1 MLHQLFHKYKA
12 IMRYYSLLSVALFVL
27 LFTAEAQIATNKEA
41 LRKVGIF
48 YSKKSIEN
56 SLTTDS
62 LAKRFHW
69 PIINTDKNGGFAK
82 LVGVNRFNNP
92 IYASTFN
99 NIDAAAT
106 INTSALWTGGTTG
119 VNLDGSSA
127 NMKNKLAIWDGG
139 RVLDSHIELVG
150 RINRMDSSKYDYYGG
165 SFHATHV
172 TGTMIAKGINPS
184 VKGMCSGLQGILT
197 YCFSL
202 DGGYTFNDIPE
213 ASGVAKDVLI
223 SNHSYGTLCGW
234 YQDGSGSW
242 QFLGNI
248 NDGVDYNFGY
258 YDDHT
263 KSLDEIAYNA
273 PYYLPVRAAGNSR
286 NQNGPRVGNP
296 YSYYNN
302 GQLIYKDSLPSG
314 VSRNDSYVTLA
325 PEASGKNVVT
335 VGAVYSVTYGYTQ
348 PSDVIMTPFSS
359 WGPSND
365 GRIKPDLV
373 ADGVDVLSTVSTND
387 NAYEVDNGTSM
398 ASPAVAGSLLLLQE
412 YYSKLHSGN
421 FLRAATIKGLAIHTA
436 NEAGNANG
444 PDYKFGWGLMNTQG
458 AAEVIKVSTATN
470 NASTSK
476 HLILENNLNNGD
488 TFTKTITATKG
499 GTIKATIS
507 WTDPAGTVTTVD
519 ATHPPLSMLVNDL
532 DMRITKNGTAY
543 YPWVLNPYIPA
554 ADATT
559 GDNKLDNI
567 EQILIK
573 NVKAGDVFTIKI
585 SHKGTLQSGSQA
597 YSLIISQ
604 PGDTILPLKLLNFI
618 ANVKRENVQLL
629 WITTNEVKTKRF
641 EIETS
646 TNGNKWNTIA
656 TINAKNATSTNSY
669 AYNTIASAGI
679 NYYRLKM
686 IDITGSFTFSTVQ
699 TVEVLSKT
707 DLFTISPNPA
717 NSYAI
722 LSFDKTI
729 KKAVINIVNASGKT
743 IYSNKVNLT
752 SSNNF
757 TLPVNQFCS
766 GIYMVAVSAN
776 NAFET
781 KKLVVGK

>member
-1 MLHQLFHKYKA
+1 
-12 IMRYYSLLSVALFVL
+12 MRYYSLLSVTF
-27 LFTAEAQIATNKEA
+27 FFIFFSAEAQITTNKEA
-41 LRKVGIF
+41 LRKASIL
-48 YSKKSIEN
+48 YSKQSFDNNRK
-56 SLTTDS
+56 TDS
-62 LAKRFHW
+62 LAKRYHW
-69 PIINTDKNGGFAK
+69 PIINTDKTGGYAK

-106 INTSALWTGGTTG
+106 INTSSLWTGGTTG
-119 VNLDGSSA
+119 LNLDGSSA
-127 NMKNKLAIWDGG
+127 NMKNKLAVWDGG
-139 RVLDSHIELVG
+139 RVLDTHIELKG
-150 RINRMDSSKYDYYGG
+150 RINRMDSSRYDYSGG

-172 TGTMIAKGINPS
+172 TGTIIAKGINPL

-202 DGGYTFNDIPE
+202 DGGYTFNDIPQ
-213 ASGVAKDVLI
+213 ASGVAKDLLL

-242 QFLGNI
+242 TFWGNV
-248 NDGVDYNFGY
+248 NDKVDFNFGY

-273 PYYLPVRAAGNSR
+273 PYYLPVRASGNSR

-296 YSYYNN
+296 FYYYDN
-302 GQLIYKDSLPSG
+302 GQKVFKDSLPSG

-325 PEASGKNVVT
+325 PEASGKNVIT
-335 VGAVYSVTYGYTQ
+335 VGAVYSITYGYTQ
-348 PSDVIMTPFSS
+348 PSDVIMTAFSS

-373 ADGVDVLSTVSTND
+373 ADGKDVLSTVSTSD
-387 NAYEVDNGTSM
+387 NAYELDDGTSM
-398 ASPAVAGSLLLLQE
+398 ASPAVTGSLLLLQE

-458 AAEVIKVSTATN
+458 AAEVIKVSTATK

-476 HLILENNLNNGD
+476 HLILENSLTNGD
-488 TFTKTITATKG
+488 TYTKTITATKG

-507 WTDPAGTVTTVD
+507 WTDPAGTVTIVD
-519 ATHPPLSMLVNDL
+519 ATHPPVSMLVNDL
-532 DMRITKNGTAY
+532 DMRITKNGTTY
-543 YPWVLNPYIPA
+543 YPWVLNPYVPA

-559 GDNKLDNI
+559 GDNKLDNV
-567 EQILIK
+567 EQIVL
-573 NVKAGDVFTIKI
+573 NNAKAGDVFTIKI

-604 PGDTILPLKLLNFI
+604 PGDTILPLKLLNFV
-618 ANVKRENVQLL
+618 ASAKEENVHLE
-629 WITTNEVKTKRF
+629 WTTSNEISTKTF

-646 TNGNKWNTIA
+646 TDGNNWNTIA
-656 TINAKNATSTNSY
+656 TIEAKNATSINSY
-669 AYNTIASAGI
+669 AYDAVVSAGI
-679 NYYRLKM
+679 TYYRLKI
-686 IDITGSFTFSTVQ
+686 IDITGSFSYSTIQ
-699 TVEVLSKT
+699 TIDVANKT

-717 NSYAI
+717 K
-722 LSFDKTI
+722 SFSNISFNKSV
-729 KKAVINIVNASGKT
+729 KKAIISVIDASGRT
-743 IYSNKVNLT
+743 VLNSQINLLGNNIY
-752 SSNNF
+752 
-757 TLPVNQFCS
+757 TLPINKLTAGVYTVS
-766 GIYMVAVSAN
+766 VSAN
-776 NAFET
+776 NKIET